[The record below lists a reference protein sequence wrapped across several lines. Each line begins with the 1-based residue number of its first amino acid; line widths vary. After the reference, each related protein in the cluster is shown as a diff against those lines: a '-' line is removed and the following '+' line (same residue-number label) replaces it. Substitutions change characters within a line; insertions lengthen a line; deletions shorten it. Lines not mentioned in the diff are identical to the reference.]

1 MPFIVNSNKLV
12 AGLIVKSYRGV
23 TNISSYQVYAISRH
37 QNLELGNPLDSILL
51 LFPRKVLRGHAQTSQ
66 KKSMAP
72 TLSDS
77 PVITLLTT
85 VIV

>member
-1 MPFIVNSNKLV
+1 MPFIINSNKLV
-12 AGLIVKSYRGV
+12 AGLSVKSYKGV
-23 TNISSYQVYAISRH
+23 TNISSSQVYAVSRQ
-37 QNLELGNPLDSILL
+37 QNYQLGNSLGSILL
-51 LFPRKVLRGHAQTSQ
+51 LFSRKVLRDHAQTSQ